1 MRFIKKIIRER
12 KDLFK
17 LIYEFNH
24 NIALCINFNHML
36 KFLDEK
42 VARFLLSKRRGT
54 HRLSSILE
62 DRYGLKDDYYYDFED
77 PLKRLAL
84 VDQAALHRL
93 MLYAGVA
100 YCSEYISH
108 VVSKKE
114 LDIIKDA
121 LGEDTYLFALK
132 KAPFLVPHKP
142 DLNLDE
148 IKEGDLLEVIL
159 KSGQECLEVCFSDLP
174 NSVTN
179 RIQLKFSKH
188 IEFDFQKKPSGEL
201 KSKTWN
207 FLKMILTKE
216 INRDLIPCFK

>member
-1 MRFIKKIIRER
+1 MTFVTKIIRER
-12 KDLFK
+12 RDLFK

-24 NIALCINFNHML
+24 NIALCMNFSHMQ
-36 KFLDEK
+36 KFIDES
-42 VARFLLSKRRGT
+42 VAIFLLSKRKGT
-54 HRLSSILE
+54 RRLSRILS
-62 DRYGLKDDYYYDFED
+62 DRYGLSDDYYYDFED

-84 VDQAALHRL
+84 VDQAALHQL

-114 LDIIKDA
+114 LEIVKEA

-148 IKEGDLLEVIL
+148 IQEGDLLEIIL

-174 NSVTN
+174 DSVTS

-188 IEFDFQKKPSGEL
+188 IEFDFKRKPSDEL
-201 KSKTWN
+201 KNKTWS

-216 INRDLIPCFK
+216 INRDLVPCFK